1 MLPESSSS
9 QQTLAQQLPY
19 MNDPYIID
27 IVKVTE
33 DRVAE
38 LELELQQQKKY
49 TDEIETN
56 MANLKYQ
63 VKIKAFVFYNNNI
76 FKDNNKY
83 WVSFKFY
90 QPYLVDTL
98 CK

>member
-1 MLPESSSS
+1 
-9 QQTLAQQLPY
+9 

-63 VKIKAFVFYNNNI
+63 VKIKSFVFYNNNI

-83 WVSFKFY
+83 WVSFNFIN
-90 QPYLVDTL
+90 LTL
-98 CK
+98 LIP

>member
-9 QQTLAQQLPY
+9 QRTLAQQLPY
-19 MNDPYIID
+19 INDPYIID

-38 LELELQQQKKY
+38 VELELQQQKKY
-49 TDEIETN
+49 TDEVETK

-63 VKIKAFVFYNNNI
+63 VRIKYFIIFNNNL

-83 WVSFKFY
+83 
-90 QPYLVDTL
+90 
-98 CK
+98 